1 MNGYPRGLGEQVFF
15 ERTQHVLAEI
25 DIGTVSMIAPATAI
39 VHKTK
44 ADRAKMVAG
53 LISMTRQQRPRPCA
67 ISLRQGPTI
76 RAGGFTSD
84 PLLQRDAATREAAAF
99 IVGAAKDSRNANA
112 DRIREVRS
120 SCRPERTLADH
131 RTDGHLCLRR
141 YTGRTQSIR
150 QRKRAW
156 PPSRNCAD
164 GL

>member
-1 MNGYPRGLGEQVFF
+1 MAGRAPVNGYPRGLGEQVFF
-15 ERTQHVLAEI
+15 ERTQHVLAER

-84 PLLQRDAATREAAAF
+84 PLLQRDAATRRS
-99 IVGAAKDSRNANA
+99 G
-112 DRIREVRS
+112 RIYCGGSKGFPQGECGSHSRS
-120 SCRPERTLADH
+120 SIILSSGADFS
-131 RTDGHLCLRR
+131 LS
-141 YTGRTQSIR
+141 Q
-150 QRKRAW
+150 
-156 PPSRNCAD
+156 N
-164 GL
+164 